1 MKKILLTA
9 AVSAGLG
16 FAMINPVMA
25 AQEAAPAASA
35 ARSQYLVVDLNRVVR
50 ESAALKA
57 AQPTLDSKRNA
68 VESKLKTYQTQLEAD
83 AKALQ
88 QQAESGIAAPD
99 VLQAKQRELQ
109 EKAQNADKDVS
120 QLRNDYA
127 RTENFVVDQILNGS
141 KPVINDI
148 IKERGATLVLNREAV
163 VFANPSIDITGDVIA
178 RMEKSLPTVSTTPP
192 APQAAAQSNQQTAAK
207 PAATKK

>member
-1 MKKILLTA
+1 MKKALLTA

-16 FAMINPVMA
+16 LAALSPAAM

-35 ARSQYLVVDLNRVVR
+35 ARSSYLVVDLNRVVR

-57 AQPTLDSKRNA
+57 AQPTLDAKRNA
-68 VESKLKTYQTQLEAD
+68 LENKLKTYQSQLEAD

-109 EKAQNADKDVS
+109 QKAQKADEDVAN
-120 QLRNDYA
+120 LRSDYA
-127 RTENFVVDQILNGS
+127 RTENHVVDQILEGS
-141 KPVINDI
+141 RPVINQI
-148 IKERGATLVLNREAV
+148 IQERGATLVLNREAV
-163 VFANPSIDITGDVIA
+163 VFANTSIDITGDVIA
-178 RMEKSLPTVSTTPP
+178 RMQKSLPTVSTTPP
-192 APQAAAQSNQQTAAK
+192 APQTAAQQAK
-207 PAATKK
+207 

>member
-1 MKKILLTA
+1 MKKVLLTA

-16 FAMINPVMA
+16 LAMISPVM

-35 ARSQYLVVDLNRVVR
+35 ARSAYLVVDLNRVVQ

-68 VESKLKTYQTQLEAD
+68 LESKLKTLQSQLEAD

-109 EKAQNADKDVS
+109 QKAQKADQEVATM
-120 QLRNDYA
+120 RNDYG
-127 RTENFVVDQILNGS
+127 RTENHVVNQILEGS
-141 KPVINDI
+141 RPVINQI
-148 IKERGATLVLNREAV
+148 IQERGATLVLNRDAV
-163 VFANPSIDITGDVIA
+163 VFANSSIDITGDVIA
-178 RMEKSLPTVSTTPP
+178 RMQKSLPTVSTTPP
-192 APQAAAQSNQQTAAK
+192 APQAAQQPAAK
-207 PAATKK
+207 K

>member
-1 MKKILLTA
+1 MKKALLTA

-16 FAMINPVMA
+16 LAMLSPAM

-35 ARSQYLVVDLNRVVR
+35 ARSSYLVVDLNRVVR

-57 AQPTLDSKRNA
+57 AQPTLDSKRNS

-109 EKAQNADKDVS
+109 QKAQRAEQDVA

-127 RTENFVVDQILNGS
+127 RTENFVVDQILDGS
-141 KPVINDI
+141 RPVINQI
-148 IKERGATLVLNREAV
+148 IQERGATLVLNREAV
-163 VFANPSIDITGDVIA
+163 VFANSSIDITGDVIS
-178 RMEKSLPTVSTTPP
+178 RMQKSLPTVSTTPP
-192 APQAAAQSNQQTAAK
+192 APQQQQQQPAAK
-207 PAATKK
+207 K

>member
-16 FAMINPVMA
+16 FAMISPVMA
-25 AQEAAPAASA
+25 QQAAAPAAA
-35 ARSQYLVVDLNRVVR
+35 AQSPYLVIDLNRVVL

-57 AQPTLDSKRNA
+57 AQPTLDAKKNA
-68 VESKLKTYQTQLEAD
+68 FESKLKTYQDQLSAD

-109 EKAQNADKDVS
+109 EKAQKADQEVQ
-120 QLRNDYA
+120 QLRNDFA
-127 RTENFVVDQILNGS
+127 RTTAFVENQILNGS
-141 KPVINDI
+141 KPVIDQL
-148 IKERGATLVLNREAV
+148 IKERGATLVLKRDAV
-163 VFANPSIDITGDVIA
+163 VFASPSIDITGDVIA
-178 RMEKSLPTVSTTPP
+178 RMQQTLPTVSTTPP
-192 APQAAAQSNQQTAAK
+192 APQQSAA
-207 PAATKK
+207 PADKK

>member
-1 MKKILLTA
+1 

-16 FAMINPVMA
+16 LAALSPAAM

-35 ARSQYLVVDLNRVVR
+35 ARSSYLVVDLNRVVR

-57 AQPTLDSKRNA
+57 AQPTLDAKRNA
-68 VESKLKTYQTQLEAD
+68 LENKLKTYQSQLEAD

-109 EKAQNADKDVS
+109 QKAQKADEDVAN
-120 QLRNDYA
+120 LRSDYA
-127 RTENFVVDQILNGS
+127 RTENHVVDQILEGS
-141 KPVINDI
+141 RPVINQI
-148 IKERGATLVLNREAV
+148 IQERGATLVLNREAV
-163 VFANPSIDITGDVIA
+163 VFANTSIDITGDVIA
-178 RMEKSLPTVSTTPP
+178 RMQKSLPTVSTTPP
-192 APQAAAQSNQQTAAK
+192 APQTAAQQAK
-207 PAATKK
+207 

>member
-1 MKKILLTA
+1 MKKALLTA

-16 FAMINPVMA
+16 LAMLSPAAM

-35 ARSQYLVVDLNRVVR
+35 ARSSYLVVDLNRVVR

-57 AQPTLDSKRNA
+57 AQPTLDAKRNA
-68 VESKLKTYQTQLEAD
+68 LENKLKTYQSQLEAD

-109 EKAQNADKDVS
+109 QKAQKADEDVAN
-120 QLRNDYA
+120 LRTDYG
-127 RTENFVVDQILNGS
+127 RTENFVVDQILEGS
-141 KPVINDI
+141 RPVINQI
-148 IKERGATLVLNREAV
+148 IQERGATLVLNREAV
-163 VFANPSIDITGDVIA
+163 VFANTSIDITGDVIA
-178 RMEKSLPTVSTTPP
+178 RMQKSLPTVSTTPP
-192 APQAAAQSNQQTAAK
+192 PAQQAAAQQR
-207 PAATKK
+207 